1 LVVGCWLLVIV
12 LPTTNQQQRTNN
24 KRQMTS
30 STKDSSVRNGLDAT
44 VEQLKMLVTN
54 ETFLYVMKR
63 LLQAL
68 VTLLLA
74 SALSFAIIQLAP
86 GDYLDTL
93 RQNPKISPER
103 IEELRKQFGL
113 DQPALVQY
121 WRWLVRVVTQGDF
134 GTSFVYFRPVSSLL
148 WERIPATLLLAIAST
163 IVTWAIAIPL
173 GIVAAIH
180 QNRFIDRV
188 LQVLSYG
195 GQGFPSFITALVL
208 LILAQY
214 TSPLFPVGGMTSINH
229 ADLTPLGKILDIG
242 WHMILPTIALSITS
256 FAGLQRITRGEMLD
270 VLRQDYIQTARA
282 KGLPENRVI
291 YVHALRNAVNPLI
304 TLLGFEFASLLS
316 GAFIAEFFFNWPGL
330 GRLILSAVTAQ
341 DLYLVMASLMMGAVM
356 LILGNLLADLL
367 LKFVD
372 PRIRLEDLK

>member
-1 LVVGCWLLVIV
+1 
-12 LPTTNQQQRTNN
+12 
-24 KRQMTS
+24 MTS
-30 STKDSSVRNGLDAT
+30 STKDSSIRNGLDGT
-44 VEQLKMLVTN
+44 GNRLKMLITS
-54 ETFLYVMKR
+54 EMFLYVVKR
-63 LLQAL
+63 LLQAIL
-68 VTLLLA
+68 TLLLA

-103 IEELRKQFGL
+103 VEELRKQFGL
-113 DQPALVQY
+113 DQPAILQY

-163 IVTWAIAIPL
+163 IFTWAIAIPL
-173 GIVAAIH
+173 GIIAAIN
-180 QNRFIDRV
+180 QNRTLDRF
-188 LQVLSYG
+188 LQVISYA
-195 GQGFPSFITALVL
+195 GQGFPSFITALLL

-229 ADLTPLGKILDIG
+229 ADLSPIGKVLDIG

-330 GRLILSAVTAQ
+330 GRLILSAVIAQ
-341 DLYLVMASLMMGAVM
+341 DLYVVMASLMMGALM
-356 LILGNLLADLL
+356 LIVGNLLADLL
-367 LKFVD
+367 LKVVD